1 MCDLLEQKRFFLWPE
16 IFPFVTICGQEYF
29 ALRSEQKRD
38 VLWSGRVGT
47 FCDVLWPETF
57 CDRPFCGQDFF
68 LRTGRSVSGL
78 SCTQALWLHSAA

>member
-68 LRTGRSVSGL
+68 CAQDVRSRGCHAHRPFGSIL
-78 SCTQALWLHSAA
+78 